1 MSYLPWLAGGAALG
15 FAARGGRRAPNDA
28 QELVVNGLQS
38 LPKRDRDEAAKVL
51 NAVVQITKAD
61 YKKEQARWGQEE
73 ADKLAGRIRVM
84 THEIAEKSLG
94 RKRNRRTRTLLYKL
108 RDAGLLLQS
117 SRDVSYT
124 RRKAYNFG
132 RDISYATVP
141 EADVRWG
148 LPPILAQQLIKK
160 LSK

>member
-1 MSYLPWLAGGAALG
+1 MTYFPWIAGGVALG
-15 FAARGGRRAPNDA
+15 YAARRGRRAPNAA

-51 NAVVQITKAD
+51 KAVVQITQAD
-61 YKKEQARWGQEE
+61 YKKEQAHWGQEE
-73 ADKLAGRIRVM
+73 ANKLAGSIRV
-84 THEIAEKSLG
+84 TTQEIAEKSLG
-94 RKRNRRTRTLLYKL
+94 SKRRRRTRTLLYKL

-124 RRKAYNFG
+124 RRKACNFG
-132 RDISYATVP
+132 RDISSVAVP
-141 EADVRWG
+141 ETDVRWG